1 MHFAVHFQPGVE
13 RQEWSQGIWDE
24 PQVPGKSLPLAPQSP
39 SRYLRLLGPALAQVK
54 DLPGIEIPEERLD
67 DFSAL

>member
-1 MHFAVHFQPGVE
+1 MHFAVHFQPGLR

-24 PQVPGKSLPLAPQSP
+24 PHVPGKSLPLSPWSP
-39 SRYLRLLGPALAQVK
+39 SQYLRLLGPALAQVK
-54 DLPGIEIPEERLD
+54 DLPRIEIPEKGLD